1 MGRKRK
7 GIDIKSDNLGLTFQ
21 WLTRNK
27 MGPHFGDG
35 SIAIGPYQCL
45 QCHAIDVIVERAETA
60 GYTGGVINVCV
71 RNGMVCALPPGP
83 PIELISC
90 DAVRQEASKRSP

>member
-7 GIDIKSDNLGLTFQ
+7 GIDIKADDLGLIFQ

-27 MGPHFGDG
+27 MGPRFGDG

-45 QCHAIDVIVERAETA
+45 QCHAIDVIVERAATA
-60 GYTGGVINVCV
+60 GYTGAPVNVCV
-71 RNGMVCALPPGP
+71 RDGVVYGLPPGP

-90 DAVRQEASKRSP
+90 EAVRQEAAKRSP